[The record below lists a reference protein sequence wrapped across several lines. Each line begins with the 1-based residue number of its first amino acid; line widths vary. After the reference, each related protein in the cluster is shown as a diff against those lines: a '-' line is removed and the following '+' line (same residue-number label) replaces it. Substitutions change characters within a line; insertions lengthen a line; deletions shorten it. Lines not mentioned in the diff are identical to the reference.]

1 MASCDTRRRTESG
14 ITNNS
19 EMHVCRNVVIPR
31 RKVSAASHGTSIV
44 RTQREAFQRALPRL
58 CRNNELVPRIP
69 SQRKTGN
76 VLRVK
81 TLCSQPARE
90 LSPQGTARSKKMYH
104 RVQRTRL
111 RRPAMTRLNLPK
123 PYSLPPDC
131 VGSRERDSP
140 EVTCV
145 KGQRPK
151 PTDKR
156 GETSKLSREFCSLR
170 LACICFPCSLRH
182 AAQNRSILEPV
193 KELRNL
199 VLSHCYSF
207 FFFSNEPVKVL
218 APEQ

>member
-1 MASCDTRRRTESG
+1 M
-14 ITNNS
+14 
-19 EMHVCRNVVIPR
+19 
-31 RKVSAASHGTSIV
+31 
-44 RTQREAFQRALPRL
+44 
-58 CRNNELVPRIP
+58 
-69 SQRKTGN
+69 
-76 VLRVK
+76 
-81 TLCSQPARE
+81 LCSQPARE

-156 GETSKLSREFCSLR
+156 GETSKLSREVCSLR

-199 VLSHCYSF
+199 VLSHCYSRFPF
-207 FFFSNEPVKVL
+207 FRMNLSRCSHRSNDWAASTPTSLIFTRSFYFLKRNN
-218 APEQ
+218 